1 MYHQCHHLT
10 EQRRTQGTGKDLLDI
25 FELHP
30 CMEHLNNVL
39 LSKLAVKEPHIAEE
53 CFHKDGNQGVLNECL
68 TLIKG

>member
-39 LSKLAVKEPHIAEE
+39 LSTTVKEHTLQRVLP
-53 CFHKDGNQGVLNECL
+53 QRRQPGVLNECL